1 MGPSQQI
8 LVALAGGTDELHA
21 LAQKVGTNSDQVVI
35 AVQRMKRR
43 GLVEIVGRGRYKVT
57 DAGRAFLASGQ
68 RITSGQ
74 AATRPRQQT
83 RGMRQR
89 AWWVLRARQT
99 VSIRDLL
106 TALADG
112 TEKNAE
118 TNLARYLRTLARA
131 GFLVELPRVPGTLLT
146 SPGFKR
152 YRLVRNNGR
161 QAPVVRQHQRT
172 VFDPNTGEAFP
183 FDPTEDERS

>member
-21 LAQKVGTNSDQVVI
+21 LARTVGTKSDQVVI
-35 AVQRMKRR
+35 AVQRMKKR
-43 GLVEIVGRGRYKVT
+43 GLVKIVSRGRYAMT
-57 DAGRAFLASGQ
+57 DAGRDFLASGQ
-68 RITSGQ
+68 RITSGKT
-74 AATRPRQQT
+74 APRPRQQT
-83 RGMRQR
+83 RGLRQR
-89 AWWVLRARQT
+89 AWWILRARQT

-112 TEKNAE
+112 TEKNPAA
-118 TNLARYLRTLARA
+118 NLARYLCALARA
-131 GFLVELPRVPGTLLT
+131 GFLVELPRTPGTALT

-161 QAPVVRQHQRT
+161 QAPVLRQHQRT

-183 FDPTEDERS
+183 FDPKEEEQP

>member
-1 MGPSQQI
+1 MGTAQHI
-8 LVALAGGTDELHA
+8 LVELVKGNERLDSIA
-21 LAQKVGTNSDQVVI
+21 NAIGKTRADVVQG
-35 AVQRMKRR
+35 VQCLKRR
-43 GLVEIVGRGRYKVT
+43 GLAESRAPGVYTPT
-57 DAGRAFLASGQ
+57 DAGRTFLAGGHTVASGQ
-68 RITSGQ
+68 T
-74 AATRPRQQT
+74 ATRPRRQT
-83 RGMRQR
+83 RGLRQR
-89 AWWVLRARQT
+89 AWWVIRARQT

-112 TEKNAE
+112 TEKDAA

-131 GFLVELPRVPGTLLT
+131 GFLVELPRVPGTSLT

-183 FDPTEDERS
+183 IDAAEEE

>member
-21 LAQKVGTNSDQVVI
+21 LALKVGTNSDQVVI

-112 TEKNAE
+112 TEKDAA

-131 GFLVELPRVPGTLLT
+131 GFLVELPRAPGTSLT

-183 FDPTEDERS
+183 FDPTEDEQP